1 MSNNEVKREIIRRLS
16 YKGEEEVKKEEPKVE
31 EKPKEEAPA
40 SIIKR
45 EVVRRLSYK
54 GEEEPPKPVA
64 VDESNMPGFTTAET
78 FRYETALLTFM
89 IGLMIVLYAC
99 CAKVEI
105 MEENFNNLYQMYIGI
120 VIMMFFGFGYLM
132 CFLKRYGMGA
142 VGFTMLIT
150 VLGILWGILVESF
163 FEQAAHYGEWHYV
176 EVDLPAVVD
185 SLFLVAAIL
194 ISYGGIIGKVSPL
207 QLVFM
212 AVVET
217 IFYSINKQCLLL
229 GVVDFVDAGG
239 TINIHMFGA
248 YFGLAVAW
256 IIGKPGASA
265 ESEGGHVADLFS
277 LIGTIFLWIYW
288 PSFNGGFLEPDSPQQ
303 QRAIINTILGL
314 CAATIGAFIMS
325 STFSYSKKI
334 RPVDIQNATLSGG
347 VAMGAICDMTLRPSD
362 SLLIGLA
369 AGCLSTYG
377 YVSIQAWLEVRVG
390 IHDTCGIHNLHG
402 LPSVLGTWA
411 SIILTGYKGRHMH
424 DVPGVLK
431 DSEQWKDQFVAHA
444 FTLSMAILSGL
455 GTGFFMYFLRPKE
468 NTEFFTDS
476 PYWEI
481 MDDFGRS
488 FEEVLSDLAKEWNV
502 DGYEAA
508 PTKDS
513 GKHVEMSNK
522 SKV

>member
-1 MSNNEVKREIIRRLS
+1 MSHEQS
-16 YKGEEEVKKEEPKVE
+16 GY
-31 EKPKEEAPA
+31 EAPA
-40 SIIKR
+40 SVINR
-45 EVVRRLSYK
+45 ELKKRLSYT
-54 GEEEPPKPVA
+54 GEAPAPKVEGHVA
-64 VDESNMPGFTTAET
+64 GLATFET
-78 FRYETALLTFM
+78 FRYETGLLTFM
-89 IGLMIVLYAC
+89 IGLMIILFSTC
-99 CAKVEI
+99 TEVEI
-105 MEENFNNLYQMYIGI
+105 MEEHFNQVYQMYVGI
-120 VIMMFFGFGYLM
+120 TIMMFFGFGYLM

-150 VLGILWGILVESF
+150 VLGILWGVLVEGF
-163 FEQAAHYGEWHYV
+163 FKQAAHYGEWEYIKI
-176 EVDLPAVVD
+176 DLLVLMDA
-185 SLFLVAAIL
+185 LFLVAAIL

-212 AVVET
+212 TIVEA

-229 GVVDFVDAGG
+229 GVVEFVDAGG

-288 PSFNGGFLEPDSPQQ
+288 PSFNGGALLSDSPGQ
-303 QRAIINTILGL
+303 QRAILNTILAL
-314 CAATIGAFIMS
+314 TASTIGTFIVS

-334 RPVDIQNATLSGG
+334 RPVDVQNASLAGG
-347 VAMGAICDMTLRPSD
+347 VAMGAVCNLTLRPSD

-390 IHDTCGIHNLHG
+390 IHDTCGIHNLHAM
-402 LPSVLGTWA
+402 PSVLGTWA
-411 SIILTGYKGRHMH
+411 SIILTGYKGYHMH
-424 DVPGVLK
+424 DVPGVLL
-431 DSEQWKDQFVAHA
+431 DSQQWKDQFVSHA
-444 FTLSMAILSGL
+444 FTLAMAISTGL
-455 GTGFFMYFLRPKE
+455 LTGLCMYQMRPKE
-468 NTEFFTDS
+468 DTEFFSDA

-488 FEEVLSDLAKEWNV
+488 VEEVLEDLAKEWNV
-502 DGYEAA
+502 DTYQPA
-508 PTKDS
+508 PK
-513 GKHVEMSNK
+513 KPAVK
-522 SKV
+522 A